1 MNIKLALS
9 GLLSAALLVGCG
21 SAPKLTTPE
30 GEWEDLPFTHAPKS
44 RIEPVVLTVPAP
56 VAEPV
61 QPLIT
66 SEVPAAASPK
76 VHRVRKKAPKP
87 LASPVAAPPAASD
100 QDYKC
105 TTD

>member
-1 MNIKLALS
+1 MNLKLALS

-30 GEWEDLPFTHAPKS
+30 GEWEDLPFTHAPKP
-44 RIEPVVLTVPAP
+44 RIEPVVLAVPTPA
-56 VAEPV
+56 AEPV

-66 SEVPAAASPK
+66 TEVPAAAPPK

-87 LASPVAAPPAASD
+87 LASPVATPPAASA

-105 TTD
+105 TAD